1 MSNTLD
7 GMDAAGTLNRVAM
20 ANLAGSCQSSQ
31 ALARRR
37 AAGFAEV
44 LANTAD
50 AGTST
55 DVSASA
61 AARQTSVVGQVSA
74 TVTTPAVALPAAT
87 LPAATSP
94 FAAAALAGAQERAL
108 AATQQP
114 AAQQPAAAAGS
125 QTQVTNES
133 IAAEMSH
140 YYAPDAAD
148 DAYWA
153 KQPAAVQQLREIDD
167 PDQRKAQAT
176 QLAGEG
182 YTIDVPIMVWGF
194 DAGKTTALRQQYGY
208 TWVPSALQN
217 PVELA
222 PGLTM
227 PTMASYDPNHP
238 PAGSIIV

>member
-44 LANTAD
+44 LANTAET
-50 AGTST
+50 GTGS
-55 DVSASA
+55 DVSTSA

-74 TVTTPAVALPAAT
+74 TVTTPTVA

-114 AAQQPAAAAGS
+114 AAQQPAAAAVS
-125 QTQVTNES
+125 PTQVTNES
-133 IAAEMSH
+133 TAEEMSH

-167 PDQRKAQAT
+167 PDERKAQAT
-176 QLAGEG
+176 QLAGQG

-194 DAGKTTALRQQYGY
+194 DAAKTTALRQQYGY